1 MSAGAGARF
10 LAVKEEPN
18 ARLRR
23 SCLNTGVSVKK
34 LEEYLQHATEC
45 RDMAQ
50 AAPPHH
56 REQLL
61 EMAKTWEQLAEAR
74 RHQVNKLKL
83 HSS

>member
-1 MSAGAGARF
+1 
-10 LAVKEEPN
+10 
-18 ARLRR
+18 
-23 SCLNTGVSVKK
+23 VKK

-50 AAPPHH
+50 AAPLHH